1 MSYDCFCS
9 PIKCKYPK
17 LTSVTFMSKE
27 YKNTNGYETPLTSI
41 VAVPKLYI
49 NVLCIQINSKYT
61 NGFTYAKYEVQ
72 LSNERYM

>member
-1 MSYDCFCS
+1 
-9 PIKCKYPK
+9 
-17 LTSVTFMSKE
+17 MSKE

-41 VAVPKLYI
+41 VAVSKLYI
-49 NVLCIQINSKYT
+49 NFLCIQINSKYT